1 MSQPLRVL
9 IIEDSEDDVLLLI
22 RNLRRGGFDPVYE
35 VVENAQDMRAAL
47 EKQTWDVVISDY
59 VLPQFSGSAAL
70 KLLQE
75 IGLDLPFI
83 IVSGTIGEE
92 TAVAAM
98 KAGAHDYL
106 MKGNLTRL
114 GPVVARELQE
124 AGERRE
130 RKRAETALG
139 ESEERFR
146 QVISSIS
153 DWIYVTRIT
162 DNGKLVNLYF
172 SPHVEALTGYPYEKF
187 IGDWSFWPL
196 EVIHPDDQAAVAE
209 QAARLAAGQNS
220 EIEYRLIRADGEI
233 IWVRDSARVDNE
245 DSTPKIVYGVVS
257 NITQRKQL
265 EEQFH
270 QSQKMEAIGRLAGG
284 LAHDFNNLLTVITGY
299 NDLLLEEHADDHD
312 PDHTKLK
319 QIKKA
324 TEQATLL
331 TRQLLAFSRKQVLQP
346 RVLNLNTIVTNMET
360 MLRRLI
366 GEDIEL
372 ITILQEELGQ
382 IKADPGQMEQ
392 VIMNLAINA
401 RDAMPTGGKMT
412 IETARVKLD
421 ETYARQ
427 HIGAKPGSYVMIA
440 ITDTGHGMD
449 AEIKSHIFEPF
460 FTTKEPGKGTGLG
473 LATVYGII
481 NQSDGHIWVYSEPD
495 KGSVFK
501 VYLPQVKAS
510 GPLDNQEDQIST
522 PSRRGSETILLVEDE
537 DSVRGLACRI
547 LLGEGYLVL
556 EASNGEEALRISA
569 DYPDPIHL
577 LLTDVVM
584 PGGMSGRQ
592 LAANLSAL
600 RPQMKV
606 LYMSGYTDDAI
617 VHHGVLDEGIAF
629 LQKPFTLIML
639 THKVREVLDAP
650 QATSP

>member
-1 MSQPLRVL
+1 M
-9 IIEDSEDDVLLLI
+9 
-22 RNLRRGGFDPVYE
+22 
-35 VVENAQDMRAAL
+35 
-47 EKQTWDVVISDY
+47 
-59 VLPQFSGSAAL
+59 
-70 KLLQE
+70 
-75 IGLDLPFI
+75 
-83 IVSGTIGEE
+83 
-92 TAVAAM
+92 
-98 KAGAHDYL
+98 
-106 MKGNLTRL
+106 
-114 GPVVARELQE
+114 ARELQE
-124 AGERRE
+124 ACERRE
-130 RKRAETALG
+130 RKRAEIALG

-162 DNGKLVNLYF
+162 EDGKQVNLYF

-187 IGDWSFWPL
+187 IGDWSFWPSV
-196 EVIHPDDQAAVAE
+196 VIHPDDQAAAAE

-220 EIEYRLIRADGEI
+220 ETEYRLIRADGEI
-233 IWVRDSARVDNE
+233 IWVRDSARVENE
-245 DSTPKIVYGVVS
+245 DTNVKLVYGVVS

-270 QSQKMEAIGRLAGG
+270 QSQKMEAVGRLAGG
-284 LAHDFNNLLTVITGY
+284 VAHDFNNLLTVITGY
-299 NDLLLEEHADDHD
+299 NDLLLEEHADNHD
-312 PDHTKLK
+312 PDHVKLK

-324 TEQATLL
+324 AEQATLL

-372 ITILQEELGQ
+372 IISLKEGVGLV
-382 IKADPGQMEQ
+382 KADPGQMEQ
-392 VIMNLAINA
+392 VILNLAINA
-401 RDAMPTGGKMT
+401 RDAMPSGGKMT

-440 ITDTGHGMD
+440 ISDTGHGMD
-449 AEIKSHIFEPF
+449 AETKSHIFEPF

-473 LATVYGII
+473 LATVHGII

-495 KGSVFK
+495 KGTIFK
-501 VYLPQVKAS
+501 VYLPQLEAS
-510 GPLDNQEDQIST
+510 EPLDDQDDPIST
-522 PSRRGSETILLVEDE
+522 PPRRGSETILLVEDE

-547 LLGEGYLVL
+547 LRGEGYLVL
-556 EASNGEEALRISA
+556 EASDGAEALQISA

-584 PGGMSGRQ
+584 PSGLSGRQ
-592 LAANLSAL
+592 LAANLSPL

-629 LQKPFTLIML
+629 LQKPFTLLML
-639 THKVREVLDAP
+639 THKVREVLDGSQVIAP
-650 QATSP
+650 

>member
-9 IIEDSEDDVLLLI
+9 IIEDSEDDVLLLV

-47 EKQTWDVVISDY
+47 EKQGWDAVISDY

-162 DNGKLVNLYF
+162 GDGKLVNLYF

-196 EVIHPDDQAAVAE
+196 EVIHPDDQAAAAE
-209 QAARLAAGQNS
+209 QAARLTAGQNS

-245 DSTPKIVYGVVS
+245 DSTAKIVYGVVS

-299 NDLLLEEHADDHD
+299 NDLLLEEHVDNHD

-372 ITILQEELGQ
+372 ITILQEGLGQ

-412 IETARVKLD
+412 IETAQVKLD

-440 ITDTGHGMD
+440 ITDTG
-449 AEIKSHIFEPF
+449 
-460 FTTKEPGKGTGLG
+460 
-473 LATVYGII
+473 
-481 NQSDGHIWVYSEPD
+481 
-495 KGSVFK
+495 
-501 VYLPQVKAS
+501 
-510 GPLDNQEDQIST
+510 
-522 PSRRGSETILLVEDE
+522 
-537 DSVRGLACRI
+537 
-547 LLGEGYLVL
+547 
-556 EASNGEEALRISA
+556 
-569 DYPDPIHL
+569 
-577 LLTDVVM
+577 
-584 PGGMSGRQ
+584 
-592 LAANLSAL
+592 
-600 RPQMKV
+600 
-606 LYMSGYTDDAI
+606 
-617 VHHGVLDEGIAF
+617 
-629 LQKPFTLIML
+629 
-639 THKVREVLDAP
+639 
-650 QATSP
+650 

>member
-9 IIEDSEDDVLLLI
+9 IVEDSEDDALLLV
-22 RNLRRGGFDPVYE
+22 RNLKRGGFDPVYE
-35 VVENAQDMRAAL
+35 VVENAQDMRTAL
-47 EKQTWDVVISDY
+47 EKQAWDAVISDY
-59 VLPQFSGSAAL
+59 VLPQFSGTAAL

-75 IGLDLPFI
+75 VGLDLPFI

-114 GPVVARELQE
+114 GPVVQRELQE
-124 AGERRE
+124 AHERRE

-146 QVISSIS
+146 QVISSIT
-153 DWIYVTRIT
+153 DWIYVTKIT
-162 DNGKLVNLYF
+162 DDGKLVNLYF

-187 IGDWSFWPL
+187 IGDWSFWPS
-196 EVIHPDDQAAVAE
+196 EVIHPDDQAAAAE

-245 DSTPKIVYGVVS
+245 DSTAKIVYGVVS

-284 LAHDFNNLLTVITGY
+284 VAHDFNNLLTVITGY
-299 NDLLLEEHADDHD
+299 NDLMLEEHADNHD
-312 PDHTKLK
+312 PDHIKLK

-331 TRQLLAFSRKQVLQP
+331 TRQLLAFSRRQVLQP
-346 RVLNLNTIVTNMET
+346 RVLNLNTIITNTET

-372 ITILQEELGQ
+372 IIILQEGVGQ
-382 IKADPGQMEQ
+382 VKADPGQMEQ
-392 VIMNLAINA
+392 VIINLAINA
-401 RDAMPTGGKMT
+401 RDAMPTGGKIT
-412 IETARVKLD
+412 IETARVKVD
-421 ETYARQ
+421 ETYTRQ
-427 HIGAKPGSYVMIA
+427 HIGARPGSYVMIA

-449 AEIKSHIFEPF
+449 AETKSHIFEPF

-473 LATVYGII
+473 LATVHGII
-481 NQSDGHIWVYSEPD
+481 NQSDGHIWVYSEPNE
-495 KGSVFK
+495 GTIFK
-501 VYLPQVKAS
+501 VYLPQIETS
-510 GPLDNQEDQIST
+510 GPVDDQDDEISI
-522 PSRRGSETILLVEDE
+522 PPRRGSETILLVEDE

-547 LLGEGYLVL
+547 LRGEGYLVL
-556 EASNGEEALRISA
+556 DASNGEEAVRISA
-569 DYPDPIHL
+569 DYPEPIHL

-617 VHHGVLDEGIAF
+617 VHHGVLDKGIAF